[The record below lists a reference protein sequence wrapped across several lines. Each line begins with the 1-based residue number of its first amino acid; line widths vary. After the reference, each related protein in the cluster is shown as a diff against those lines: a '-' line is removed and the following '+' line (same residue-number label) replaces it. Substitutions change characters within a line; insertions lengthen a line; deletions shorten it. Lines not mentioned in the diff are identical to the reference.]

1 MARNKGTFNFAANFE
16 VLTKAPLD
24 ARLVV
29 DTKANLI
36 DHTIWEDGSF
46 NVWLYKG
53 ITVSVVSD
61 PSTENNGLYFLTDE
75 TNYTDYNYWVKLNTT
90 EGIDA
95 SGTASVTWQLNNGNN
110 GIMLK
115 DASGNLEVVAFDGS
129 TYANIKAGHLDINT
143 IKIDTLNGA
152 LYAVDGSIY
161 ASSGTYPLKA
171 YDASIFGNDVTASF
185 TIDHSLNTLKQSIT
199 VYDNNNDI
207 IYPELERGLN
217 TNRITFIEPPTG
229 GVNYEIII
237 LGF

>member
-36 DHTIWEDGSF
+36 TPSVWQDGDN

-61 PSTENNGLYFLTDE
+61 PSTDNNGLYFLTDE
-75 TNYTDYNYWVKLNTT
+75 TNYTNYNSWVKINALGPT
-90 EGIDA
+90 DA

-110 GIMLK
+110 GVILK

-129 TYANIKAGHLDINT
+129 TYSNIRAGSIHIDS
-143 IKIDTLNGA
+143 IKVDALNGA
-152 LYAVDGSIY
+152 LYASDGSIY
-161 ASSGTYPLKA
+161 ATPGTFPLKA
-171 YDASIFGNDVTASF
+171 YQGYINGNDITSAF
-185 TIDHSLNTLKQSIT
+185 TIDHSLNTLKQNIT
-199 VYDNNNDI
+199 IFDSNDNI
-207 IYPELERGLN
+207 VYPELQRGLN
-217 TNRITFIEPPTG
+217 SDTITFNEAPASGT
-229 GVNYEIII
+229 NYEIII